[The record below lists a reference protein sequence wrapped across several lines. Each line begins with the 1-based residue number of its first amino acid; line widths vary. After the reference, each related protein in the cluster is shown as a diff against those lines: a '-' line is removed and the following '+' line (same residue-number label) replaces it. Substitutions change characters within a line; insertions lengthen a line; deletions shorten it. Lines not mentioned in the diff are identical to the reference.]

1 MDHLDLNS
9 LTPKEYFKLH
19 GTLPAS
25 VIEILLEYEDALS
38 NIKNFMD
45 DITPAKLKEIEWYD
59 EFQGKLLT
67 VEHEL
72 KAVLVPE
79 QDAMLEFGY
88 LKKDIGNLEDS
99 IQANLDTVGEIK
111 TKIEEFTCNI

>member
-45 DITPAKLKEIEWYD
+45 DICA
-59 EFQGKLLT
+59 
-67 VEHEL
+67 VELHEVDYFEDVQIQLSQLETEL

-79 QDAMLEFGY
+79 QDAMLEFNG
-88 LKKDIGNLEDS
+88 LKADAAKLNDLLAS
-99 IQANLDTVGEIK
+99 ILKRPTAIK
-111 TKIEEFTCNI
+111 TKLEEFTCNI